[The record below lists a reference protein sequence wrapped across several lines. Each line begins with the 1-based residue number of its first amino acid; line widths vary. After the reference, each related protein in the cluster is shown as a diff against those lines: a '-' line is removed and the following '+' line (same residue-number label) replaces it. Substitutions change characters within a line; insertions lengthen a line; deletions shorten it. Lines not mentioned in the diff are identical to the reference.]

1 MAGTRQSL
9 PQPSWT
15 CAVYDDVL
23 DPPLVAVEL
32 QVGWYDD
39 FGRGDVGSENDAA
52 ILRDEGVEPTTV
64 PCGTRSRLRADVLLG
79 LLGVCK
85 RVEYPGRRPGATTC
99 SRGGCRARRKEV
111 YG

>member
-32 QVGWYDD
+32 QAGAVMMISGAGMLGPRMTPP
-39 FGRGDVGSENDAA
+39 FS
-52 ILRDEGVEPTTV
+52 
-64 PCGTRSRLRADVLLG
+64 GTKASSRRR
-79 LLGVCK
+79 C
-85 RVEYPGRRPGATTC
+85 RVELDLVCVLMYFLVFWA
-99 SRGGCRARRKEV
+99 SANE
-111 YG
+111 